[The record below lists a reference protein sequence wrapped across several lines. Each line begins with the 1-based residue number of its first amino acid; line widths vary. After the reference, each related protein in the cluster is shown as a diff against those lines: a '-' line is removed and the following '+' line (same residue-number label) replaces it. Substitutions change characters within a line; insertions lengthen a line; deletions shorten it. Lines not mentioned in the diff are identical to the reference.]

1 MHGTGGLLFMNY
13 ASNTQYVT
21 TATFLLTT
29 YAKYLSGTRRT
40 VNCGG
45 RQFTAGDMYSFARQQ
60 VY

>member
-1 MHGTGGLLFMNY
+1 MNY